1 MTKTERAKFADLIRR
16 QQVLVTL
23 IKEYDVKPWEDMT
36 ETEQRRYDQWY
47 GECIGIE
54 AALEAFRIPFVSVDN
69 R

>member
-54 AALEAFRIPFVSVDN
+54 AVLEAFRIPFVSVDN
-69 R
+69 G